1 MFNRLVITT
10 IRWQKPVRPKV
21 TSSNRFF
28 CPTNNKTLHLPS
40 EITKEKP
47 QILKFKKMDELINES
62 TDHRRCNCDVCVLM
76 CFREMSVVYCT
87 FSCWMMHYNLFRSH
101 RVKPANISRFHY
113 ANRPPLLHSRQS
125 VYVCVCVCV
134 CVCDYTCVAPVTP
147 PPQQQYISSIL
158 ITPSLAFTG
167 LTEFVHVSPTPVCDL
182 LPCYTT
188 WQIHECCCDSLIASN
203 RHKNTSMVAHTH
215 THTQTHTNT
224 LLDTTESLGL

>member
-1 MFNRLVITT
+1 MIRAVTTNYFHYRVSFWLFYMFNRLVITT

-134 CVCDYTCVAPVTP
+134 CVCVITHAWPLSLLHPSNSTSP
-147 PPQQQYISSIL
+147 PFW
-158 ITPSLAFTG
+158 SLP
-167 LTEFVHVSPTPVCDL
+167 L
-182 LPCYTT
+182 
-188 WQIHECCCDSLIASN
+188 
-203 RHKNTSMVAHTH
+203 
-215 THTQTHTNT
+215 
-224 LLDTTESLGL
+224 